1 MKLEGKVAVITG
13 ASSGMGRAI
22 AALFAREGA
31 KVLAVARRVD
41 RLEELAKEAGG
52 YAGQVIPFAGDMMD
66 MAQAEGIIDEAV
78 KRFGKI
84 DILINNAGI
93 MDDFSPVGE
102 FKDDAYDK
110 VMKLNLEAPFFSSR
124 KAIKAFEKQGSGG
137 VIINV
142 ASVGGLFGGRAGAVY
157 TASKHGLVGLTKNTA
172 FHYGAKNIR
181 CNAICPGSVITEVS
195 SGEFMQNINMDAM
208 NNMSKGLGLIN
219 RPGQPEEI
227 AEAALFLAS
236 DSSSYING
244 QAIAVDG
251 GWTCY

>member
-1 MKLEGKVAVITG
+1 MKIENKVAVITG

-22 AALFAREGA
+22 AALFAKEGA
-31 KVLAVARRVD
+31 KVLAVARRID
-41 RLEELAKEAGG
+41 RLEDLSKETAG
-52 YAGQVIPFAGDMMD
+52 YAGQVVSFARDMLVKE
-66 MAQAEGIIDEAV
+66 QAEGIVDEAV
-78 KRFGKI
+78 KRFGRL

-102 FKDDAYDK
+102 FSDAMYEK
-110 VMKLNLEAPFFSSR
+110 VMKLNLEAPFITMR
-124 KAIKAFEKQGSGG
+124 KAIKEFEKQGSGI
-137 VIINV
+137 IINV

-172 FHYGAKNIR
+172 FHYGGKNIR

-195 SGEFMQNINMDAM
+195 SGEFMQKINMEAM
-208 NNMSKGLGLIN
+208 SNMQKGLDLIN
-219 RPGQPEEI
+219 RPGASEEI
-227 AEAALFLAS
+227 AEVALFLAS

>member
-1 MKLEGKVAVITG
+1 MKLENKTAVITG

-22 AALFAREGA
+22 AALYTKEGA
-31 KVLAVARRVD
+31 KVLAVARRIE
-41 RLEELAKEAGG
+41 RLEELAKETESYEGK
-52 YAGQVIPFAGDMMD
+52 VIPFAGDMLD
-66 MAQAEGIIDEAV
+66 REQAANVVLEAV
-78 KRFGKI
+78 KRFGRL
-84 DILINNAGI
+84 DTLVNNAGI

-102 FKDDAYDK
+102 FSDEMYDK
-110 VMKLNLEAPFFSSR
+110 VMKLNLEAPFYSMR
-124 KAIKAFEKQGSGG
+124 AAVKEFEKNGSG

-172 FHYGAKNIR
+172 FQYAGKNIR

-195 SGEFMQNINMDAM
+195 SGEYMKKINMDAM
-208 NNMSKGLGLIN
+208 NNMMKGIALVN
-219 RPGQPEEI
+219 RPGASEEI
-227 AEAALFLAS
+227 AEVALFLAS
-236 DSSSYING
+236 DGSSYLNG

>member
-1 MKLEGKVAVITG
+1 MRLDNKVAVITG

-22 AALFAREGA
+22 AAMFAREGA
-31 KVLAVARRVD
+31 KVLAVARRIE
-41 RLEELAKEAGG
+41 RLEDLAKEAEGT
-52 YAGQVIPFAGDMMD
+52 AGQIVPFAGDMLVK
-66 MAQAEGIIDEAV
+66 AQAEAIIDEAL
-78 KRFGKI
+78 KRFGKL
-84 DILINNAGI
+84 DILVNNAGI

-102 FKDDAYDK
+102 FQDEAYEK
-110 VMKLNLEAPFFSSR
+110 VMKLNLEAPFYTMR
-124 KAIKAFEKQGSGG
+124 KAIKAFETQGSGI
-137 VIINV
+137 IINV

-172 FHYGAKNIR
+172 FHYGSKNIR

-195 SGEFMQNINMDAM
+195 SGEFMQKINMDAM

-219 RPGQPEEI
+219 RPGQSEEI
-227 AEAALFLAS
+227 AEVALFLAS
-236 DSSSYING
+236 ESSSYING

>member
-1 MKLEGKVAVITG
+1 MKLKNKVAVITG

-22 AALFAREGA
+22 AALFAKEGA
-31 KVLAVARRVD
+31 QVLAVARRSD
-41 RLEELAKEAGG
+41 RLAELAKEAESCGG
-52 YAGQVIPFAGDMMD
+52 KIIPFAADMLIKE
-66 MAQAEGIIDEAV
+66 QAEGIIDEAV
-78 KRFGKI
+78 KRFGKL
-84 DILINNAGI
+84 DVLVNNAGI

-102 FKDDAYDK
+102 FTDAMYDK
-110 VMKLNLEAPFFSSR
+110 VMKLNLEAPFYSMR
-124 KAIKAFEKQGSGG
+124 KAVKEFEKQGSG

-172 FHYGAKNIR
+172 FHYGDKNIR

-195 SGEFMQNINMDAM
+195 SGEFMQQINMKAM
-208 NNMSKGLGLIN
+208 NNMQKGLGLIN
-219 RPGQPEEI
+219 RPGASEEI
-227 AEAALFLAS
+227 AEVALFLAS
-236 DSSSYING
+236 DGSSYING

>member
-1 MKLEGKVAVITG
+1 MKIENKVAVITG

-22 AALFAREGA
+22 AALFAKEGA
-31 KVLAVARRVD
+31 KVLAVARRID
-41 RLEELAKEAGG
+41 RLEELAKEAAGFT
-52 YAGQVIPFAGDMMD
+52 GQVIPFAGDMLIKE
-66 MAQAEGIIDEAV
+66 QAEGIIDEAV
-78 KRFGKI
+78 KRFGRI
-84 DILINNAGI
+84 DILVNNAGI

-102 FKDDAYDK
+102 FSDSMYEK
-110 VMKLNLEAPFFSSR
+110 VMKLNLEAPFYTMR
-124 KAIKAFEKQGSGG
+124 KAIKEFEKQGGG
-137 VIINV
+137 IIINV

-172 FHYGAKNIR
+172 FHYGSKNIR

-195 SGEFMQNINMDAM
+195 SGVFMQKINMEAM
-208 NNMSKGLGLIN
+208 SNMQKGLDLIN
-219 RPGQPEEI
+219 RPGASEEI
-227 AEAALFLAS
+227 AEVALFLAT